1 MRLKSSRWIPW
12 AIPCVLA
19 LMFLLVEA
27 QRTSTQIVARYP
39 DFFGW
44 AERAAQFEAGNVAGL
59 DWAHGLYPFG
69 YPLLLWVGVRGL
81 GLDVLRTAFWLSAL
95 GGVLGLLGAFALIW
109 RLSGRYAVAV
119 VSEFFLGC
127 LGQYL
132 YYGSAESTD
141 MLASSL
147 LIVSLAVLVHAEQR
161 WRTILLA
168 GLIAGA
174 SFLVRYTASLTI
186 LLCGVY
192 LFTLAIVRRDRA
204 WAIAGGAFILG
215 AVIGGSP
222 QLIASTL
229 VKGNP
234 FYSNQGHNLWFTLT
248 GSTDYLGDWNKVPMD
263 ISMFE
268 VFSRFPRQVFDHWW
282 LEFSNF
288 WITNNANFMG
298 RPLFALMQA
307 GLLFVALWR
316 DGLKNQQRFLVGLYA
331 VGHLASLSFMRLD
344 KRFLLIVMPLFVFG
358 AVYFLWQLVPS
369 VAQAG
374 RRSIPVRGPIVLVL
388 MIWAAMN
395 PWGFRSTNTSDDRAI
410 AVSNVLHAAG
420 MQTFRE
426 VFSTEL
432 YLQDIADPW
441 KHRLSIPTLTTRGI
455 ESHEQLLRLLREGG
469 YRFFVY
475 DQATGRQLYPNLS
488 ALQFADSR
496 ASGLAPIY
504 APESGEFAVYRVM
517 QDQSQAF
524 RPLDV
529 SLDQG
534 IQLKGYESRL
544 SQNQPPGSPS
554 SLGVYMYWQAER
566 AGTARYKVFV
576 HVVNAQGKLVGQ
588 HDGEPQIGAYP
599 TDAWKA
605 GETVCDFHYVSFDKL
620 LPPGTYSIRVGLYNE
635 ETGQRVRVT
644 RAGASAVVDHAIVLE
659 TFSVP

>member
-1 MRLKSSRWIPW
+1 
-12 AIPCVLA
+12 
-19 LMFLLVEA
+19 
-27 QRTSTQIVARYP
+27 
-39 DFFGW
+39 
-44 AERAAQFEAGNVAGL
+44 
-59 DWAHGLYPFG
+59 
-69 YPLLLWVGVRGL
+69 
-81 GLDVLRTAFWLSAL
+81 
-95 GGVLGLLGAFALIW
+95 
-109 RLSGRYAVAV
+109 
-119 VSEFFLGC
+119 
-127 LGQYL
+127 
-132 YYGSAESTD
+132 
-141 MLASSL
+141 
-147 LIVSLAVLVHAEQR
+147 
-161 WRTILLA
+161 
-168 GLIAGA
+168 
-174 SFLVRYTASLTI
+174 
-186 LLCGVY
+186 
-192 LFTLAIVRRDRA
+192 
-204 WAIAGGAFILG
+204 
-215 AVIGGSP
+215 
-222 QLIASTL
+222 
-229 VKGNP
+229 
-234 FYSNQGHNLWFTLT
+234 
-248 GSTDYLGDWNKVPMD
+248 
-263 ISMFE
+263 
-268 VFSRFPRQVFDHWW
+268 
-282 LEFSNF
+282 
-288 WITNNANFMG
+288 
-298 RPLFALMQA
+298 
-307 GLLFVALWR
+307 
-316 DGLKNQQRFLVGLYA
+316 
-331 VGHLASLSFMRLD
+331 MRLD

-374 RRSIPVRGPIVLVL
+374 RRSIPVRWPIVLVL

-432 YLQDIADPW
+432 YLQDVADPW

-644 RAGASAVVDHAIVLE
+644 RAGASVVVDQAIVLE